1 MLKIKLLVII
11 CLFFPTFAVA
21 EIQNPDIVSIYLVP
35 LSDFPEEVS
44 VELAK
49 IMSKDFNVWVKSSL
63 RVGAI
68 DIDKMPGTNQ
78 LQAEDILEKHQ
89 KIIRNFPETNSKTYF
104 LLLTTSDINSKIGG
118 FRFQFSFHNKDL
130 MTSVVSMARLFNYI
144 DDKPVAD
151 NIAVSRL
158 YKMTKRAIGEMYFG
172 WQRSTNIEDV
182 MYSPL
187 MGVHDLDRIGV
198 NHTEK
203 EDKKEKNS
211 PDSTKDKIQGLSI

>member
-1 MLKIKLLVII
+1 MLKLKVFVII
-11 CLFFPTFAVA
+11 CLFFPTLAVA

-35 LSDFPEEVS
+35 LSDFPEEVA
-44 VELAK
+44 VQLAK

-63 RVGAI
+63 RVGTV

-78 LQAEDILEKHQ
+78 HQAEDILEKHQ

-104 LLLTTSDINSKIGG
+104 LLLTTSDINSKNGG

-144 DDKPVAD
+144 DDKPVVD

-172 WQRSTNIEDV
+172 WQRSTSIEDV

-187 MGVHDLDRIGV
+187 MGVSDLDKIGV
-198 NHTEK
+198 NHIEK
-203 EDKKEKNS
+203 EDKKEIDDQNGN
-211 PDSTKDKIQGLSI
+211 KDKKQGLPI

>member
-1 MLKIKLLVII
+1 MFKLKVLILI
-11 CLFFPTFAVA
+11 CFFFPTLAVA

-44 VELAK
+44 VQLAK
-49 IMSKDFNVWVKSSL
+49 IMSKEFNVWVKSSL
-63 RVGAI
+63 RVGAV
-68 DIDKMPGTNQ
+68 DINKMPGTNQ
-78 LQAEDILEKHQ
+78 LQAEDILEKYQ

-104 LLLTTSDINSKIGG
+104 LLLTTSDINSKTGG

-144 DDKPVAD
+144 EDKPIAD
-151 NIAVSRL
+151 NVAVSRL

-187 MGVHDLDRIGV
+187 MGVPDLDKIGI
-198 NHTEK
+198 NHIEK
-203 EDKKEKNS
+203 EDKKEK
-211 PDSTKDKIQGLSI
+211 KDENDINDKKQGLPI